1 MVDCN
6 KKETGLLEHGSR
18 NSAKLCTFDIAIVL
32 KVQLR
37 FGLVDKCFMEQKLY
51 TKYCEQM

>member
-1 MVDCN
+1 MGNRLMVDCN
-6 KKETGLLEHGSR
+6 KKETGFLEHGSG

-37 FGLVDKCFMEQKLY
+37 FGLVDKCFMEQKL
-51 TKYCEQM
+51 